1 MRSKLPASGA
11 QSDAVAAIGRAR
23 RAGSPRLRADVRIG
37 DGGAVRWSGVL
48 GQRPSLG
55 GPARIAPSEQATRRP
70 RGRQRADRRC
80 GSGSVRLSATHG
92 GGKAGRCWTEV
103 GGLEAQAGGATETS
117 LTRPGAM
124 MRYDA
129 TRAALLHP
137 EGQAT
142 LFSPGQNWSIEG
154 VCAEC
159 SRLAYVRFETDDRN
173 KAALTEAIACAGLG
187 EPGFFSDP
195 GTGTQAYTAI
205 DTHGSRAFVVFS
217 VLVTRLPPAF
227 LGYVHVPGMMY
238 IDRNGKVQPQA
249 TEALIEAD
257 TAIARR
263 EYLINES
270 WRFGNAGV
278 RDLADHSPVNYVS
291 GVLQDRT

>member
-1 MRSKLPASGA
+1 
-11 QSDAVAAIGRAR
+11 
-23 RAGSPRLRADVRIG
+23 
-37 DGGAVRWSGVL
+37 
-48 GQRPSLG
+48 
-55 GPARIAPSEQATRRP
+55 
-70 RGRQRADRRC
+70 
-80 GSGSVRLSATHG
+80 
-92 GGKAGRCWTEV
+92 
-103 GGLEAQAGGATETS
+103 
-117 LTRPGAM
+117 M

-142 LFSPGQNWSIEG
+142 LFSAGQNWSIEG

-173 KAALTEAIACAGLG
+173 KAALTEAIASAGLDD
-187 EPGFFSDP
+187 PAFFSDP

-205 DTHGSRAFVVFS
+205 DTRGSRAFVVFRGTQPDDPSDIGTDAQAVLVDWQAQGKVHLGFRDALDS
-217 VLVTRLPPAF
+217 VWSLIAAWLQARTGLEAWITGHSLGAALATLAAALLPGSRLVNFGSPRVGNDVFASQFDGRFVKRYVDCCDLVTRLPPAF
-227 LGYVHVPGMMY
+227 LGYVHVPGMTY

-249 TEALIEAD
+249 TEALIEGD

-263 EYLINES
+263 EYLINEA
-270 WRFGNAGV
+270 WRFGNTGV

-291 GVLQDRT
+291 GVLEDRT

>member
-1 MRSKLPASGA
+1 
-11 QSDAVAAIGRAR
+11 
-23 RAGSPRLRADVRIG
+23 
-37 DGGAVRWSGVL
+37 
-48 GQRPSLG
+48 
-55 GPARIAPSEQATRRP
+55 
-70 RGRQRADRRC
+70 
-80 GSGSVRLSATHG
+80 
-92 GGKAGRCWTEV
+92 
-103 GGLEAQAGGATETS
+103 
-117 LTRPGAM
+117 M

-142 LFSPGQNWSIEG
+142 LFCPGQNWSIEG

-173 KAALTEAIACAGLG
+173 KAALAEAIACAGLG

-205 DTHGSRAFVVFS
+205 DTQGSRAFVVFRGTQPDDPSDIGTDAQAVLVDWQAQGKVHLGFRDALHS
-217 VLVTRLPPAF
+217 VWGPISEWLPGSTGLETWVTGHSLGAALATLAAALLPGSRLVNFGSPRVGNDVFASQFDGRFVKRYVDCCDVVTRLPPAF
-227 LGYVHVPGMMY
+227 LGYVHVPGMVY
-238 IDRNGKVQPQA
+238 IDRNGKVQPQI
-249 TEALIEAD
+249 TEALIDGD

-278 RDLADHSPVNYVS
+278 RDFADHSPVNYVS
-291 GVLQDRT
+291 GALEDRT